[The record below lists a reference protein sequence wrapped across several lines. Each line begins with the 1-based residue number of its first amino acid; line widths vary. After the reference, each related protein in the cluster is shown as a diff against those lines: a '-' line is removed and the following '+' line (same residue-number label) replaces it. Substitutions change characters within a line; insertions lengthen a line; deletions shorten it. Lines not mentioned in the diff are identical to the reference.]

1 VKPEGGTVAKERA
14 ADRASLPGRL
24 AWRALAAHHAT
35 IGTVHLREL
44 FAADGSRGE
53 RLSLEAAGLY
63 LDYSK
68 TSWDLFDAQPP
79 AYRDQVLPPGVT
91 ARLAVELGVEQGW
104 HRYVGDRGDTLAI
117 DRFGASAPTEVL
129 LETCGF
135 TLDHVVARAKDLL
148 VVRHSA

>member
-14 ADRASLPGRL
+14 AERASLPGRL

-53 RLSLEAAGLY
+53 RLSLEAVL
-63 LDYSK
+63 
-68 TSWDLFDAQPP
+68 SWDLFDVQPP

-91 ARLAVELGVEQGW
+91 ARLGVELGVEQGW
-104 HRYVGDRGDTLAI
+104 HRYVRDRGDTMAI
-117 DRFGASAPTEVL
+117 DRFGASAPAQIL
-129 LETCGF
+129 LEQYGF
-135 TLDHVVARAKDLL
+135 TVDHVVARAKDLL
-148 VVRHSA
+148 LVVRNSA

>member
-14 ADRASLPGRL
+14 AERASLPGRL

-35 IGTVHLREL
+35 IGTTHLREL
-44 FAADGSRGE
+44 FAADGRRGE
-53 RLSLEAAGLY
+53 RLY

-79 AYRDQVLPPGVT
+79 AYRDQLLPPSVT

-117 DRFGASAPTEVL
+117 DRFGASAPAEVL
-129 LETCGF
+129 LETLGF
-135 TLDHVVARAKDLL
+135 TLDRVVARAKGLL

>member
-1 VKPEGGTVAKERA
+1 VARERA

-24 AWRALAAHHAT
+24 AWRALAPHQAT

-68 TSWDLFDAQPP
+68 NRITE
-79 AYRDQVLPPGVT
+79 VLPPGVT
-91 ARLAVELGVEQGW
+91 ARLGVELGVEQGW
-104 HRYVGDRGDTLAI
+104 HRYVGDRGDILAI
-117 DRFGASAPTEVL
+117 NRFGASAPAEVL
-129 LETCGF
+129 LEQYGF
-135 TLDHVVARAKDLL
+135 TVDHVVARAKDLL